1 MDQRE
6 SSLQAPSLADELQTT
21 ADLALLELSDS
32 DRAELE
38 AGVKLLLDHFE
49 LMSQIDVS
57 ELPPTTHALTEENRV
72 RADEERGQ
80 ENDTPLSDELLEQ
93 APDLED
99 RFFAIP
105 NVL

>member
-1 MDQRE
+1 MDRRE
-6 SSLQAPSLADELQTT
+6 PTLSEELQTT

-38 AGVKLLLDHFE
+38 VGVKSLLDYFQV
-49 LMSQIDVS
+49 MSQIDVS
-57 ELPPTTHALTEENRV
+57 EFPPTTHVLAEENRV
-72 RADEERGQ
+72 RDDEVRDVTGANPQ
-80 ENDTPLSDELLEQ
+80 MSDDLLAQ

-99 RFFAIP
+99 RFIAIP

>member
-6 SSLQAPSLADELQTT
+6 PSLSEELQIT
-21 ADLALLELSDS
+21 ADLALLELSES

-38 AGVKLLLDHFE
+38 AGVKSLLDHFQ
-49 LMSQIDVS
+49 LMAQIDVS

-72 RADEERGQ
+72 RADVERDQ
-80 ENDTPLSDELLEQ
+80 DSDTQLSDELLEQ